1 MPGFRIP
8 DPIDRITWSGNIAN
22 ETPSDIQPGEHLG
35 CATIS
40 ASGIP
45 IAKVCFTLNLESTK
59 SKPITMLDRL
69 DSRKLT
75 VRSAFASYARPNLG
89 KVVGRVQGMKKI
101 VPDLDIFLD
110 VLTLRPGQD
119 WKEKI
124 QGRIRSSESFFL
136 FWSRNAARSVEVERE
151 WRLALAE
158 RGITYIDPVPLTNP
172 QKASLSWGWKP
183 KNTGAGSTAYETWRS
198 LPRCSTASAVSARY

>member
-1 MPGFRIP
+1 ME
-8 DPIDRITWSGNIAN
+8 A
-22 ETPSDIQPGEHLG
+22 L
-35 CATIS
+35 
-40 ASGIP
+40 
-45 IAKVCFTLNLESTK
+45 
-59 SKPITMLDRL
+59 
-69 DSRKLT
+69 
-75 VRSAFASYARPNLG
+75 
-89 KVVGRVQGMKKI
+89 QGMKKI

-124 QGRIRSSESFFL
+124 QGRIRSSETFFL

-172 QKASLSWGWKP
+172 QKAPPPPELSSLHCDDIYLAYIRSTNVGWLMRL
-183 KNTGAGSTAYETWRS
+183 WDHF
-198 LPRCSTASAVSARY
+198 L